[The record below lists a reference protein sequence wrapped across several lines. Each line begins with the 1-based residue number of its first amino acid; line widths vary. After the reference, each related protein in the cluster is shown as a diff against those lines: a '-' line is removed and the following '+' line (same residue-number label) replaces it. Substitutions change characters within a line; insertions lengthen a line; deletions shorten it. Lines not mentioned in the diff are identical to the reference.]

1 MTTPLLKPKFP
12 PYITPSELA
21 VMLDQAGGG
30 GSQWT
35 VDSVRYTLKGAN
47 ALVEMPVT
55 TAALGKRAGGTRK
68 AGRGQRYATTYEL
81 LQRCLPDIHRALVIA
96 APPEDLERVLAH
108 ASGERQ

>member
-35 VDSVRYTLKGAN
+35 VDTVRSTLKSAN
-47 ALVEMPVT
+47 ALVSLPISSPRRSKV
-55 TAALGKRAGGTRK
+55 ASHVRQ
-68 AGRGQRYATTYEL
+68 GRGQRYATTYEL
-81 LQRCLPDIHRALVIA
+81 LQRHLPDIHRALVIA
-96 APPEDLERVLAH
+96 APADDLERLLAH
-108 ASGERQ
+108 TSGDRS

>member
-35 VDSVRYTLKGAN
+35 VDSVRHVLKGAN
-47 ALVEMPVT
+47 ALVDMPIT
-55 TAALGKRAGGTRK
+55 SAALSRRKGATRK
-68 AGRGQRYATTYEL
+68 TGRGQRYATTYEL
-81 LQRCLPDIHRALVIA
+81 LQRHLPDIHRALVIA
-96 APPEDLERVLAH
+96 APAEDLGRLLAH
-108 ASGERQ
+108 ANGDG